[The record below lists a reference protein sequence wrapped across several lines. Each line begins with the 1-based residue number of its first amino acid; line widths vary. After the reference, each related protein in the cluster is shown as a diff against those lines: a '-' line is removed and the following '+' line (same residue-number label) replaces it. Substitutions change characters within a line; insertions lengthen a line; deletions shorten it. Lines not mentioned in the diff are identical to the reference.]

1 VGDSDRA
8 IGKWIKQLS
17 EKDMPVFSGTVSEVT
32 EVVNSEDTSAS
43 DVAQVVLR
51 DASLTGRLLKAVNSF
66 HFNPTNQAINTVSR
80 AVMVMGFDQVRA
92 LTLSMILVDNLSQ
105 GAQRQKLVD
114 EMALAFH
121 AATQAQEFAKLSKAG
136 EPEDIFVATLLSR
149 LGKMAFWAFADD
161 KAEELMRE
169 IDAGGNENT
178 AEAEVLG
185 FQLAELTKALSQ
197 EWHLGDVVNDYL
209 HGRMDKKKAACI
221 DAGLVLADMSKAGWD
236 NDAADD
242 VIQKVA
248 STLDLKADKV
258 KERAHANAKTARD
271 VTKIYG
277 SYAASQCIP
286 LPNQPLIDE
295 EDVEPEVLPTD
306 MSDVNLQDELTEVE
320 TYPEP
325 DIDYQMTVMQEIS
338 ATIQERPSIGIILEM
353 VLEGIHRGVG
363 MDRAVF
369 AMFNPERT
377 HLSCKYV
384 IGDNAEAIQQQ
395 LKIDVRRPENV
406 FNQIIK
412 NQHARWIPGDPKQLG
427 GTLSRETMQLLGT
440 PPYFVMPAIVRNK
453 VIGLFLA
460 DRNASSRM
468 IQQQDFLAFQQF
480 CQQAN
485 MGLTILAMQG

>member
-1 VGDSDRA
+1 MGDKERA
-8 IGKWIKQLS
+8 VQKWVKQLS
-17 EKDMPVFSGTVSEVT
+17 EKDMPVFSGTVTEVT

-43 DVAQVVLR
+43 DVARVVLR

-114 EMALAFH
+114 EMAQAFH
-121 AATQAQEFAKLSKAG
+121 AATQAQEFAKLTKAG

-161 KAEELMRE
+161 KADELMQQITE
-169 IDAGGNENT
+169 GLDEDN
-178 AEAEVLG
+178 AEANVLG
-185 FQLAELTKALSQ
+185 FNLNDLTKALSR
-197 EWHLGDVVNDYL
+197 EWHLGDVVEDYL
-209 HGRMDKKKAACI
+209 HGRIDKKKAACI
-221 DAGLVLADMSKAGWD
+221 EAGLALADTAKSGWD
-236 NDAADD
+236 NDAADE
-242 VIQKVA
+242 VIKDVA
-248 STLDLKADKV
+248 SSLDLKVAQVED
-258 KERAHANAKTARD
+258 RAHANARVAKD
-271 VTKIYG
+271 VTKLYG
-277 SYAASQCIP
+277 SFAASQCIP
-286 LPNQPLIDE
+286 LPNQPLLDDIE
-295 EDVEPEVLPTD
+295 VQTEAAIEQVEAEPAQQEIVAQ
-306 MSDVNLQDELTEVE
+306 S
-320 TYPEP
+320 YPEP
-325 DIDYQMTVMQEIS
+325 DINYQMTVMQEIS
-338 ATIQERPSIGIILEM
+338 ATVQERPSIGIILEM

-377 HLSCKYV
+377 QLRCKYV
-384 IGDNAEAIQQQ
+384 IGDNAENIQQM
-395 LKIDVRRPENV
+395 LLIDVRRPENV
-406 FNQIIK
+406 FHQIIK
-412 NQHARWIPGDPKQLG
+412 SQQARWIPGDPKQLG

-440 PPYFVMPAIVRNK
+440 PPYYVMPAIVRNK

-460 DRNASSRM
+460 DRNSSGRPL
-468 IQQQDFLAFQQF
+468 QQQDFLAFQQF

>member
-1 VGDSDRA
+1 MGESERA

-32 EVVNSEDTSAS
+32 EVVNSDDTSAS
-43 DVAQVVLR
+43 DVARVVLR

-105 GAQRQKLVD
+105 GAPRQKLVD
-114 EMALAFH
+114 EMAQAFH

-149 LGKMAFWAFADD
+149 LGKMAFWAFADE
-161 KAEELMRE
+161 KADELMQQIADGQDE
-169 IDAGGNENT
+169 VS
-178 AEAEVLG
+178 AEAYVLG
-185 FQLAELTKALSQ
+185 FKLIDLTKALSR
-197 EWHLGDVVNDYL
+197 EWHLGDVVDDYL

-221 DAGLVLADMSKAGWD
+221 EAGLALADMSKSGWD
-236 NDAADD
+236 NETADD
-242 VIQKVA
+242 VIKGVA
-248 STLDLKADKV
+248 SSLGLKV
-258 KERAHANAKTARD
+258 EQIEVRAHANAKIARD
-271 VTKIYG
+271 VTKLYG
-277 SYAASQCIP
+277 SFAASQCIP
-286 LPNQPLIDE
+286 VPNQPLLDE
-295 EDVEPEVLPTD
+295 VADFTEDVIEQVETEPVQGEAEA
-306 MSDVNLQDELTEVE
+306 Q

-325 DIDYQMTVMQEIS
+325 DINYQMTVMQEIS
-338 ATIQERPSIGIILEM
+338 ATVQERPSIGIILEM

-363 MDRAVF
+363 MDRAIF

-377 HLSCKYV
+377 QLSCKYV
-384 IGDNAEAIQQQ
+384 IGDNADNIQQK
-395 LKIDVRRPENV
+395 LLIDVRRPENV

-412 NQHARWIPGDPKQLG
+412 SQQARWLPGDPKQLG
-427 GTLSRETMQLLGT
+427 GTLSRETVQLLGT
-440 PPYFVMPAIVRNK
+440 PPYYVMPAIVRNK

-460 DRNASSRM
+460 DRNASGRPL
-468 IQQQDFLAFQQF
+468 QQQDFLAFQQF